1 VLWIHKFD
9 ANEVATV
16 GMKIVSPLG
25 TALQRL
31 WDGDLKRWRVHTSSQ
46 AMARSHTPP
55 PASAPTARASA
66 KRSTDSVVA
75 LDDLLGSVGR

>member
-55 PASAPTARASA
+55 PASAPT
-66 KRSTDSVVA
+66 RSGIGEKVDG
-75 LDDLLGSVGR
+75 LGRGSG